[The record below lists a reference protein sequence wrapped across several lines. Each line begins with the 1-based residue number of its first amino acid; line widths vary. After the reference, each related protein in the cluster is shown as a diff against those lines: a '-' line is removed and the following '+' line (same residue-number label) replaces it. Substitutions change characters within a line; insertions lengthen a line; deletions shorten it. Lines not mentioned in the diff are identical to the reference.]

1 MRKQTDQQPDRDAA
15 LDSAIERLRHQ
26 RGVFKTLLTGKDF
39 VSSLEEVDRATE
51 ELINEV
57 FGSSSD
63 IVEAY
68 TYAQIGEAASI
79 MYMPHEA
86 PETGSQDLERESLQQ
101 RIRVLESG
109 LSDLEARRAEAKK
122 GRTKLA
128 KVAKVADYMAK
139 VVRTVSADATLEEAG
154 RLMQEWKVGS
164 LLVEDGGEYVGV
176 ISETELS
183 REVVARR
190 VDPVTSTVK
199 TCMREPIVSVASNEP
214 IVDAVFLMKE
224 KATRHLAVTENG
236 TIIGVISVSDIL
248 RYYSGVV

>member
-1 MRKQTDQQPDRDAA
+1 
-15 LDSAIERLRHQ
+15 
-26 RGVFKTLLTGKDF
+26 
-39 VSSLEEVDRATE
+39 
-51 ELINEV
+51 
-57 FGSSSD
+57 
-63 IVEAY
+63 
-68 TYAQIGEAASI
+68 

-236 TIIGVISVSDIL
+236 AIIGVISVSDIL